1 MNAFLPND
9 LRIFVQSKVQSG
21 EFPSEEVVMEAALKQ
36 FRDQKALDLEEFIDH
51 EFLEFC
57 AREGDDNVTLEEVL
71 QATSDIPGSMSGA
84 IIDEERA
91 DRI

>member
-9 LRIFVQSKVQSG
+9 LRIFVQNKVQSG
-21 EFPSEEVVMEAALKQ
+21 EFPSEEAVLEAALKQ
-36 FRDQKALDLEEFIDH
+36 FREQKALGLEELIDH

-57 AREGDDNVTLEEVL
+57 AGEGDDNVTLEAVL
-71 QATSDIPGSMSGA
+71 QATSSIPGSMSEA
-84 IIDEERA
+84 IIDDERA